1 MLLIV
6 RIDNTVLLAE
16 KARIHVKTPYL
27 SGDVEAL
34 CVSEAICDLV
44 VGNVP
49 GARNPD
55 DPGYV
60 CDGQC
65 CDDQG
70 TGKTGDCAE
79 AHEGAGCCEAY
90 RSGSN

>member
-1 MLLIV
+1 MSGLTIQCCW
-6 RIDNTVLLAE
+6 AE
-16 KARIHVKTPYL
+16 KARIHVETPYL

-34 CVSEAICDLV
+34 CIPEAICDLV

-55 DPGYV
+55 DPDMYE

-65 CDDQG
+65 CDDRE
-70 TGKTGDCAE
+70 TGKTGGRVE
-79 AHEGAGCCEAY
+79 AAEGAGCCEAY
-90 RSGSN
+90 RSGSS